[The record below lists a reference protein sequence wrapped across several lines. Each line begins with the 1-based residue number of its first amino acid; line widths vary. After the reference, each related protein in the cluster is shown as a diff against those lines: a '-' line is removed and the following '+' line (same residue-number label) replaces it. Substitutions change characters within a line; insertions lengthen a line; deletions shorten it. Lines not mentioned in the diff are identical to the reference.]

1 MSANKK
7 KLDKKVIIAIALV
20 LIAVIAVIASGVFN
34 KSKTDD
40 TKNPADAQAVFTTLY
55 GSEVSTLNYLTTG
68 TTWDQTIGA
77 NVIDTLVE
85 YNSFAQV
92 IPGLAESWEVSED
105 ELTWTFHLRK
115 GVKWYDHTGKPVA
128 DVTANDFVSALK
140 YVLTAEYDSSSSY
153 LVYDAANIVN
163 AVEYEAGEITD
174 FSLVGVKAVD
184 DYTLQYNVTKPTP
197 YFVSC
202 MTYGCFMP
210 AYGPQLEELGADF
223 ATDNEKM
230 YYCGAFIM
238 EEFEPQVKHV
248 FVKNYNNLDAAN
260 VHLDKIVREY
270 NAEAATLGPVMVE
283 RGEID
288 SASLSNDILDEWMS
302 KNPSIVV
309 RDRAVPDYSYFYA
322 FNFNPQYDAE
332 YEPENWILA
341 VNNENFRQS
350 IMKAFDRL
358 YAMRAIEPNNPES
371 VLQNTITP
379 KTFAAVNGTDFSELE
394 PFAGVAD
401 LYFNAEAAL
410 EYKTKA
416 VEELTAAGAKFP
428 VKMVITYKSGD
439 TDWENESILLKQ
451 QIEGVLGTDYVECV
465 LWAGPSESFL
475 SKTRRAG
482 MYSFMRVN
490 WGGDYVDPATW
501 TDPFAESFNAAD
513 ALGNLYAAD
522 GAHKGNS
529 YNMMDMLLDTD
540 AYPETTATVTE
551 YYAAVTEAKAITT
564 DTLQRYT
571 KLAAAE
577 RILLDNAIVVPYC
590 IWPASAQVTKLNIFE
605 GQYAPFGM
613 SNLRYKYQHLSENYI
628 TVDQF
633 NAAEAAWLEAMG
645 TTK

>member
-1 MSANKK
+1 MSAKK
-7 KLDKKVIIAIALV
+7 KSNKKVII
-20 LIAVIAVIASGVFN
+20 LIAVLLVVAIAVAAGIFFSKQSKENETGVYT
-34 KSKTDD
+34 S
-40 TKNPADAQAVFTTLY
+40 LY

-68 TTWDQTIGA
+68 NTWDQTVGA

-85 YNSFAQV
+85 YDSFAQV
-92 IPGLAESWEVSED
+92 LPGLAESWEVSED

-140 YVLTAEYDSSSSY
+140 YVLTSEYDSSSSY

-163 AVEYEAGEITD
+163 AAEYEAKEITD

-210 AYGPQLEELGADF
+210 AYGPQLEQLGADF

-230 YYCGAFIM
+230 YYCGAFILQ
-238 EEFEPQVKHV
+238 EFEPQQKHIY
-248 FVKNYNNLDAAN
+248 VKNHNNWDAAN
-260 VHLDKIVREY
+260 VHIEKIERIY
-270 NAEAATLGPVMVE
+270 NAEAATLGPVMAQ
-283 RGEID
+283 RGEVD
-288 SASLSNDILDEWMS
+288 SASLSNDILGEWME
-302 KNPSIVV
+302 KNPDIVV
-309 RDRAVPDYSYFYA
+309 RDRAIPDYSYFYA
-322 FNFNPQYDAE
+322 FNFDPKFDAE
-332 YEPENWILA
+332 YEPENWRLA

-358 YAMRAIEPNNPES
+358 YSMRALEPNNPET

-379 KTFAAVNGTDFSELE
+379 RTFAAVDGKDFTELE

-401 LYFNAEAAL
+401 MYFNTEAAL
-410 EYKTKA
+410 EYKAKA
-416 VEELTAAGAKFP
+416 IEELTAAGAKFP

-451 QIEGVLGTDYVECV
+451 QLEGVLGTDYIQCE

-475 SKTRRAG
+475 SKTRRSG

-501 TDPFAESFNAAD
+501 TDPFAENKYSD
-513 ALGNLYAAD
+513 GTVGNGYNPE
-522 GAHKGNS
+522 GVHKGNS
-529 YNMMDMLLDTD
+529 YNFFDQLLDSTD
-540 AYPETTATVTE
+540 ANFAATKATIAE
-551 YYAAVTEAKAITT
+551 YYAAVTEAKAITS

-577 RILLDNAIVVPYC
+577 RILLDNAIVVPYF
-590 IWPASAQVTKLNIFE
+590 ISPASAQVTKLNIFE

-613 SNLRYKYQHLSENYI
+613 SNLRFKYQHLHENYI
-628 TVDQF
+628 TVAEYE
-633 NAAEAAWLEAMG
+633 AAEAAWLEAMG
-645 TTK
+645 TK

>member
-1 MSANKK
+1 MSAKK
-7 KLDKKVIIAIALV
+7 KSNKKVII
-20 LIAVIAVIASGVFN
+20 LIAVLLVAAIAVAAGVFF
-34 KSKTDD
+34 SKQSKESETGVY
-40 TKNPADAQAVFTTLY
+40 TSLY

-68 TTWDQTIGA
+68 TTWDQTVGA

-85 YNSFAQV
+85 YDSFAQV
-92 IPGLAESWEVSED
+92 LPGLAESWEVSED

-128 DVTANDFVSALK
+128 EVTANDFVAALK
-140 YVLTAEYDSSSSY
+140 YVLTSEYDSSSSY

-163 AVEYEAGEITD
+163 AAEYEAKEITD

-210 AYGPQLEELGADF
+210 AYGPQLEQLGADF

-230 YYCGAFIM
+230 YYCGAFILQ
-238 EEFEPQVKHV
+238 EFEPQQKHIY
-248 FVKNYNNLDAAN
+248 VKNHNNWDAAN
-260 VHLDKIVREY
+260 VHIEKIERIY
-270 NAEAATLGPVMVE
+270 NAEAATLGPVMAQ
-283 RGEID
+283 RGEVD
-288 SASLSNDILDEWMS
+288 SASLSNDILGEWME
-302 KNPSIVV
+302 KNPDIVV
-309 RDRAVPDYSYFYA
+309 RDRAIPDYSYFYA
-322 FNFNPQYDAE
+322 FNFDPKFDAE
-332 YEPENWILA
+332 YEPENWRLA

-358 YAMRAIEPNNPES
+358 YAMRALEPNNPET

-379 KTFAAVNGTDFSELE
+379 RTFAAVDGKDFTELE

-401 LYFNAEAAL
+401 MYFNTEAAL
-410 EYKTKA
+410 EYKAKA
-416 VEELTAAGAKFP
+416 IEELTAAGAKFP

-451 QIEGVLGTDYVECV
+451 QLEGVLGTDYIQCE

-475 SKTRRAG
+475 SKTRRSG

-501 TDPFAESFNAAD
+501 TDPFAENKYSD
-513 ALGNLYAAD
+513 GTVGNGYSAE
-522 GAHKGNS
+522 GVHKGNS
-529 YNMMDMLLDTD
+529 YNFFDQVLDTD
-540 AYPETTATVTE
+540 DANYAATKATIAE
-551 YYAAVTEAKAITT
+551 YYAAVAEAKAITS

-613 SNLRYKYQHLSENYI
+613 SNLRFKYQHLHENYI
-628 TVDQF
+628 TIAEYE
-633 NAAEAAWLEAMG
+633 AAEAAWLEAMG
-645 TTK
+645 TK